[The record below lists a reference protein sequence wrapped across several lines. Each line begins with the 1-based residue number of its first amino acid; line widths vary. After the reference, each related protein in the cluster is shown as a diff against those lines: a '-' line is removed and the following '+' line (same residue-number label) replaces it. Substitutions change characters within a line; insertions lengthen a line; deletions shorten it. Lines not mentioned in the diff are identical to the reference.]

1 MRIQNDILEAVI
13 HEKGDP
19 IISNFN
25 LSTKPVVLH
34 IVKESSKSM
43 VDGGDISLKLLVTK
57 KILFS
62 GNGNCCLLNCWMN
75 TKLGEESKFN

>member
-1 MRIQNDILEAVI
+1 MRIQDDILEAVI

-34 IVKESSKSM
+34 IVKKSSKSM

-57 KILFS
+57 
-62 GNGNCCLLNCWMN
+62 
-75 TKLGEESKFN
+75 